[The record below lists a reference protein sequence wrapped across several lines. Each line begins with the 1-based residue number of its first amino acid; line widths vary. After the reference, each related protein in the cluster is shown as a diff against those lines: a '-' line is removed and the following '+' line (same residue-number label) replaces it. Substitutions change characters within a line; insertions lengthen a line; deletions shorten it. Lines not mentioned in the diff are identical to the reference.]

1 MYDIIVDGPDSSE
14 EKRTD
19 DWKDN
24 EGDVFFEDDVD
35 VSQPLKEKPPPH
47 DLNDK

>member
-1 MYDIIVDGPDSSE
+1 MYDIIIDGPDSSE
-14 EKRTD
+14 EKGPD

-24 EGDVFFEDDVD
+24 EGDVFFEDLVD
-35 VSQPLKEKPPPH
+35 VSQPPKEKPPRH